1 MDITRP
7 RPLAGPGEEK
17 IEEMNPR
24 KKSMAVALVLWF
36 FLHFLGAH
44 KFYLGKGREARRLI
58 LLYFLAPLAAV
69 VCLILVM
76 QIFLGIELPRIAG
89 PENLPALIGDIRFIA
104 LAGAALIVLA
114 ALWIWDLKALICE
127 VREYNAQ
134 VGAPPGA
141 EAPPE

>member
-1 MDITRP
+1 MAEGGV
-7 RPLAGPGEEK
+7 AGAEAG
-17 IEEMNPR
+17 R
-24 KKSMAVALVLWF
+24 LRSTALS

-89 PENLPALIGDIRFIA
+89 P
-104 LAGAALIVLA
+104 
-114 ALWIWDLKALICE
+114 KKICIT
-127 VREYNAQ
+127 RSRDN
-134 VGAPPGA
+134 PT
-141 EAPPE
+141 

>member
-1 MDITRP
+1 
-7 RPLAGPGEEK
+7 
-17 IEEMNPR
+17 MNPR

-89 PENLPALIGDIRFIA
+89 PENLPALIRDTRFIA

-114 ALWIWDLKALICE
+114 AVWIWDLKALIRE
-127 VREYNAQ
+127 VREYNARAEADSPEAALPG
-134 VGAPPGA
+134 VAEAREGAPPD
-141 EAPPE
+141 